1 MPIWRGNTYR
11 FTVTAATAAAGDTY
25 TNNGQTF
32 TVTATITAATTLFC
46 TGTGAPSASGIL
58 TRTSGTGDA
67 TITFSANVAPNV
79 NWGTATN
86 WDTGVIPSAT
96 LAGTDAIFDSAS
108 LDCTVN
114 VAGVCRNLNFTG
126 YTRNITMNNTI
137 TVGSTSAANP
147 THAVTLSSGMSIL
160 GTSSLIVRGN
170 GVATITSNG
179 KQWPNELALCTV
191 AAATNPTIALAD
203 NWTTRDLTINP
214 TTSVLN
220 TTFSGAFT
228 INVTRNLTLNGG
240 NSTGSRVS
248 ATAGSV
254 STIKMTGAG
263 TYSWTGVF
271 GTGIGVNLAI
281 DSGVNTVTIADGCQY
296 GGSGIVSG
304 TSTFSYISGTVTCAG
319 TFYFLHTAS
328 AGTFTA
334 NLSGSSSTSAT
345 ATSSSGVNFNNLDF
359 RASGAGTAQTCA
371 ISNTICVVNTL
382 SVTSTAT
389 NNSINTSGGTIYA
402 NGNVTFNGYSATTS
416 STILVMQNTGT
427 LTQTPAFSALSSY
440 GISWQIQI
448 NTTATTTIGS
458 DIGIFQSGSLTYTA
472 GAVVFSAGV
481 VIRAYNQGAFY
492 GFGSGSV
499 IIPKLYHYTGGATGS
514 ALATIYFYDSVP
526 IRITDLVLL
535 NSSSNFAW
543 IHGGTIGWT
552 ANNFSC
558 SLNAS
563 TSNTSIALLVNKEYT
578 VKTSVSLLAY
588 AGTTNNFT
596 LRASTVGTTIF
607 TVEFGASQDLYYV
620 NGGSNAN
627 NQHVNSANGQTVYT
641 RAGTISTSTI
651 NWRNWDYPRTRQST
665 FIM

>member
-1 MPIWRGNTYR
+1 
-11 FTVTAATAAAGDTY
+11 
-25 TNNGQTF
+25 
-32 TVTATITAATTLFC
+32 
-46 TGTGAPSASGIL
+46 
-58 TRTSGTGDA
+58 
-67 TITFSANVAPNV
+67 
-79 NWGTATN
+79 
-86 WDTGVIPSAT
+86 
-96 LAGTDAIFDSAS
+96 
-108 LDCTVN
+108 
-114 VAGVCRNLNFTG
+114 
-126 YTRNITMNNTI
+126 
-137 TVGSTSAANP
+137 
-147 THAVTLSSGMSIL
+147 
-160 GTSSLIVRGN
+160 
-170 GVATITSNG
+170 
-179 KQWPNELALCTV
+179 
-191 AAATNPTIALAD
+191 
-203 NWTTRDLTINP
+203 
-214 TTSVLN
+214 
-220 TTFSGAFT
+220 
-228 INVTRNLTLNGG
+228 
-240 NSTGSRVS
+240 
-248 ATAGSV
+248 
-254 STIKMTGAG
+254 MTGAG

-334 NLSGSSSTSAT
+334 NLSGSSSISAT

-359 RASGAGTAQTCA
+359 RTSGAGTSQTCS
-371 ISNTICVVNTL
+371 ISGTICVVGTM
-382 SVTSTAT
+382 SVTSAAS
-389 NNSINTSGGTIYA
+389 NNGVTINGGTIYA
-402 NGNVTFNGYSATTS
+402 NGNVTVNGYSSTTS
-416 STILVMQNTGT
+416 STIVIMQGTGT
-427 LTQTPAFSALSSY
+427 LTQTPAFSSLATY
-440 GISWQIQI
+440 GISWQMAI
-448 NTTATTTIGS
+448 NSTGTRTIGS
-458 DIGIFQSGSLTYTA
+458 DIGIFIGGSLTYTA
-472 GAVVFSAGV
+472 GTVVFSPGISIYTNNSAS
-481 VIRAYNQGAFY
+481 FY
-492 GFGSGSV
+492 GFGSGSI
-499 IIPKLYHYTGGATGS
+499 IIPKILHYTSGATGS
-514 ALATIYFYDSVP
+514 GSATMNFYDSVP
-526 IRITDLVLL
+526 IRVTDLILT

-543 IHGGTIGWT
+543 VHGGTIGWT